1 MRSET
6 STLGVY
12 TKIIT
17 IVFKKIL
24 IFISLLFALFASN
37 YTFAG
42 VIDIPAGDWV
52 SKLQGVSMA
61 ASTSDNFTDNV
72 NNIGKNILRT
82 FKLIISALMVVYL
95 VYVWAEMIMAMWK
108 DDEALSKS
116 KRQLRYALVA
126 FLFINI
132 PGTIYDSLHRQWAVN
147 LDVTNRNGLSSWT
160 DVNNSANVFINPF
173 NFGYTIDDSIL
184 WFIKVTIFIIA
195 VFMFVFEWVKI
206 MTARWRDDKLKEAK
220 SKLLYTILALVF
232 VWVIDVWKQVAF
244 SWSIADWKNL
254 FDNIANLSLFFA
266 GPVAIVFLIL
276 AGYYYV
282 TSGWNEEKVKKAK
295 SIVVNT
301 VIATLI
307 LLASYTFLLD
317 LATL

>member
-6 STLGVY
+6 STLGVHS
-12 TKIIT
+12 KINT
-17 IVFKKIL
+17 LVFKKL
-24 IFISLLFALFASN
+24 LVFISLIFALFASN
-37 YTFAG
+37 YVFAW
-42 VIDIPAGDWV
+42 VIDIPGWDWV

-72 NNIGKNILRT
+72 NNIWKNILRT

-95 VYVWAEMIMAMWK
+95 VYVWVEMIMAMWK

-132 PGTIYDSLHRQWAVN
+132 PWTIYDSLHRQWAVN
-147 LDVTNRNGLSSWT
+147 LDVTNRTWQSSWT
-160 DVNNSANVFINPF
+160 DVNNTANIFINPF
-173 NFGYTIDDSIL
+173 NFGYTVDDSIL
-184 WFIKVTIFIIA
+184 GFVKVTIFVIA
-195 VFMFVFEWVKI
+195 VFMFVFEWIKI

-220 SKLLYTILALVF
+220 SKLLYTVLALVF
-232 VWVIDVWKQVAF
+232 VWVIDVWKNVAF
-244 SWSIADWKNL
+244 SWSISDWKNL